1 MLVVVANIKKK
12 PVFIRF
18 LSYVRPYWFMI
29 GIASIGGMVKF
40 TVPMIFPQIM
50 RYFID
55 VVLNPNS
62 AMTTAVRL
70 HELTKWSLIIIGLY
84 IFIWTPFTYV
94 RHYYAGKVGHRVI
107 FDLRYHLYLHIQ
119 RMSATYFN
127 QNQSGG
133 IVSRLMSDI
142 ALAQNMVGNALTNI
156 WMDGAVVIVLLVI
169 MLRMDPVLTLVS
181 LSIFP
186 FYIVATKRLG
196 KLVKANSRMVQDEIQ
211 EMASGLQE
219 KIAGYTVV
227 QAFAREKFEQIRF
240 FKEARKLLVHTIRT
254 VQLSTINVLIVGVLT
269 AIAPVL
275 VIWVSGQR
283 ILSGHLTIGEM
294 VVFYSYLG
302 QFYLPINRFSELNVI
317 FSTSLAAIERV
328 FEVFDQ
334 QTDVI
339 ERPDALE
346 IDRNMRGEVS
356 LQNVT
361 FSYDKGS
368 KVLKNVNLTVIPGQ
382 KVAIV
387 GSSGSG
393 KSTLIS
399 LIPRFYDPEEGRIC
413 IDGVDIRD
421 YKLRS
426 LRQNIGM
433 VLQDTI
439 LFSGSLRENI
449 AYGNPKASEKEI
461 IKAAM
466 DANAY
471 EFIQQLPYGLNT
483 EVGERGVKLSGGQ
496 KQRIAIT
503 RAFIRNPKILI
514 LDEATSSL
522 DSESE
527 NLIQEA
533 LDRLMKG
540 RTTFIIA
547 HRLSTIINSDFI
559 VVVDQG
565 KIKETGTHEELIAI
579 GGIYKHLF
587 DEQFRDIVEI
597 MTNGES

>member
-1 MLVVVANIKKK
+1 MLVVVSTIKTKS
-12 PVFIRF
+12 VFIRF

-29 GIASIGGMVKF
+29 GIASTGGVVKF

-62 AMTTAVRL
+62 VMTTAARL

-84 IFIWTPFTYV
+84 VFIWTPFTYV
-94 RHYYAGKVGHRVI
+94 RHYYAGKVGNRVI

-119 RMSATYFN
+119 RMSATYYN

-186 FYIVATKRLG
+186 FYILATKRLG
-196 KLVKANSRMVQDEIQ
+196 KLVKENSRMVQDEIQ

-339 ERPDALE
+339 EKVDALE
-346 IDRNMRGEVS
+346 FDRNMRGEVS

-413 IDGVDIRD
+413 IDGEDIRN

-449 AYGNPKASEKEI
+449 AYGNPKVSEKEI

-466 DANAY
+466 EANAY

-547 HRLSTIINSDFI
+547 HRLSTIINADFI

-565 KIKETGTHEELIAI
+565 EIKETGTHEELIAI

-587 DEQFRDIVEI
+587 DEQFRDIVET
-597 MTNGES
+597 MTSGES